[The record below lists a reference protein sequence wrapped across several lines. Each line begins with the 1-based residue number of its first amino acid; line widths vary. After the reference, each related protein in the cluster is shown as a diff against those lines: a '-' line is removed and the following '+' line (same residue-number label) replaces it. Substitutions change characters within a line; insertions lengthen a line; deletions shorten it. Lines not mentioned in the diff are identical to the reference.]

1 MPHAAASTGVRWQAL
16 PRVPIIPRVR
26 ASEDNEV
33 ERLLIETLLGNR
45 DEDGE
50 SDWIRGIITE
60 VKASPDYRTVARPYA
75 AAARQLRGLELTLT
89 PGRHDALERLGLGAL
104 VRRGAIAAFRAV
116 LLLVA
121 CHHATNGEQSRLVD
135 QLFRTGDSDE
145 RIALLA
151 VLPALPHASA
161 YVETAVEACRSNV
174 RGVFE
179 AIACENEYPA
189 RYFSDSAFNQM
200 VMKAIF
206 SGIPLSRVRG
216 LEERQNA
223 DLERMARDYGAERR
237 SAGREVPAD
246 LSRLLTSRG
255 ET

>member
-1 MPHAAASTGVRWQAL
+1 LRWQAS

-26 ASEDNEV
+26 AANDSEV
-33 ERLLIETLLGNR
+33 ERLLIEALLGDGGDA
-45 DEDGE
+45 DESG
-50 SDWIRGIITE
+50 WIRAVLAE
-60 VKASPDYRTVARPYA
+60 VEARPDYHTVARPYA
-75 AAARQLRGLELTLT
+75 AAARRLRALERVAPTS
-89 PGRHDALERLGLGAL
+89 GRRDALERLGLGAL
-104 VRRGAIAAFRAV
+104 ACRGAIAMFRAL

-121 CHHATNGEQSRLVD
+121 CRRALGDTRARLVD
-135 QLFRTGDSDE
+135 RLFRTGDSDE

-151 VLPALPHASA
+151 VLPALPGASA
-161 YVETAVEACRSNV
+161 YVATAVEACRSNV
-174 RGVFE
+174 RDVFE

-189 RYFSDSAFNQM
+189 RHFSAPAFNQM

-206 SGIPLSRVRG
+206 WGVSLARVRG
-216 LEERQNA
+216 LSERQNA

-246 LSRLLTSRG
+246 LSRLLDAAQG